1 MPRERNEFLLAYNPD
16 RQRELCQD
24 GDDCIFGDYPTLS
37 QLKVYGNKT
46 PSVWLMPHLLN
57 LSEFC
62 GCKDKLTGRV
72 VEELADIIAG
82 EWFYLKVSEL
92 MLFFYKFKA
101 GYYGKFYG
109 AVDPLVI
116 TTSLREFVAER
127 NDAISRK
134 DAEKALDR
142 LREHQDGAITYEEY
156 KLIKEGSK

>member
-24 GDDCIFGDYPTLS
+24 KDDCIFGEYPTLA
-37 QLKVYGNKT
+37 QLKAYGSKT
-46 PSVWLMPHLLN
+46 ASVWLMAHLVN

-62 GCKDKLTGRV
+62 GCRDKLTGGV

-82 EWFYLKVSEL
+82 EWYYLKVTEL
-92 MLFFYKFKA
+92 MLYFYKFKA

-116 TTSLREFVAER
+116 TTSLREFVTER
-127 NDAISRK
+127 NEAISRK
-134 DAEKALDR
+134 DAEQAIER
-142 LREHQDGAITYEEY
+142 LKEHQKGAVTYEEY
-156 KLIKEGSK
+156 KSMKEDTK